1 MCPQRRVLH
10 GGYVRLAP
18 DKEAEM
24 ATSMSLFL
32 LAVGAIL
39 AIAVNYQVQ
48 GLDINAVGVILMLVG
63 GLGLLYSLMFL
74 ASFAPFRSGRP
85 HDHYDHY
92 DEMPDHRHSHD
103 LS

>member
-1 MCPQRRVLH
+1 
-10 GGYVRLAP
+10 
-18 DKEAEM
+18 M

-63 GLGLLYSLMFL
+63 GLGLLFSLMFL
-74 ASFAPFRSGRP
+74 ASFAPFRLSGHRE
-85 HDHYDHY
+85 HYEHYDA
-92 DEMPDHRHSHD
+92 DAPDHTHSHQ
-103 LS
+103 S